1 MRELAA
7 CLVSSLL
14 LGALLAV
21 SASAPASAFTE
32 EENARIESIENSLL
46 RLENLLSSLSSSV
59 GTLSLRVENLYARI
73 GNLDN
78 LYASIGALE
87 SLLWSLENR
96 ITAPS
101 GLQVFLGVVE
111 GGSLSLKKAEENLWV
126 KPGLLLVVVKYENG
140 DYARGKV
147 ELYPP
152 LTENALLSL
161 FTGNLPKLEG
171 TLSSGMCLIILP
183 QIEGAWTGKVLDTGL
198 PPYTFSF
205 GVGSPPR
212 PPAPQQTP
220 RIYITTEGVFAKGK
234 PCVVKAVSTSGE
246 MPQGTIRVVDAANPA
261 GSAEGPN
268 PLSYVPKSKS
278 VTAYFLQGDNVVAY
292 ATLSEAVVP
301 SGGEGFGWWKVAL
314 PLLALAL
321 LASYFLIFKKK
332 IPIPR

>member
-32 EENARIESIENSLL
+32 EENARIENIENSLL
-46 RLENLLSSLSSSV
+46 RLENLLSSLSSAVASLSSSV
-59 GTLSLRVENLYARI
+59 GGVSLRVENLHARL
-73 GNLDN
+73 GFLENL
-78 LYASIGALE
+78 LRF
-87 SLLWSLENR
+87 LENR

-161 FTGNLPKLEG
+161 FTGTLPKLEG
-171 TLSSGMCLIILP
+171 TLSSGMCLIVLP

-212 PPAPQQTP
+212 PSAPQQAP
-220 RIYITTEGVFAKGK
+220 RIYITTEGVFARGK

-268 PLSYVPKSKS
+268 PLSYVPRSRS

-292 ATLSEAVVP
+292 STLSEAVVP
-301 SGGEGFGWWKVAL
+301 SGGEGFGWWKAAL

>member
-32 EENARIESIENSLL
+32 EENARIENIENSLL
-46 RLENLLSSLSSSV
+46 RLENLLSSLSSAVASLSSSV
-59 GTLSLRVENLYARI
+59 GGVSLRVENLHARL
-73 GNLDN
+73 GFLENL
-78 LYASIGALE
+78 LRF
-87 SLLWSLENR
+87 LENR

-111 GGSLSLKKAEENLWV
+111 GGSLSLKRAEENLWV

-171 TLSSGMCLIILP
+171 TLSSGMCLIVLP

-212 PPAPQQTP
+212 PSAPQQTP
-220 RIYITTEGVFAKGK
+220 RIYITTEGVFARGK

-292 ATLSEAVVP
+292 ATLSEAVAP

>member
-1 MRELAA
+1 
-7 CLVSSLL
+7 L

-32 EENARIESIENSLL
+32 EENARIENIENSLL
-46 RLENLLSSLSSSV
+46 RLENLLSSLSSAVASLSSSV
-59 GTLSLRVENLYARI
+59 GALSLRVENLYARI

-87 SLLWSLENR
+87 SLLRSLENR

-171 TLSSGMCLIILP
+171 TLSSGMCLIVLP

-301 SGGEGFGWWKVAL
+301 SGGGGFGWWKAAL

-321 LASYFLIFKKK
+321 LASYFLVFKKK

>member
-1 MRELAA
+1 MRGLAA

-32 EENARIESIENSLL
+32 EENARIENIENSLL

-59 GTLSLRVENLYARI
+59 GTLSLRVDNLYARI

-78 LYASIGALE
+78 LVRSLGLDNLYASIGVLE
-87 SLLWSLENR
+87 SLLRSLENR
-96 ITAPS
+96 IAAPS

-111 GGSLSLKKAEENLWV
+111 GGSLSLKRAEENLWV

-161 FTGNLPKLEG
+161 FTGTLPKLEG
-171 TLSSGMCLIILP
+171 TLSSGMCLIVLP

-220 RIYITTEGVFAKGK
+220 RIYITTEGVFAKGQ
-234 PCVVKAVSTSGE
+234 AVRREACPPLGRC
-246 MPQGTIRVVDAANPA
+246 PR
-261 GSAEGPN
+261 GP
-268 PLSYVPKSKS
+268 
-278 VTAYFLQGDNVVAY
+278 
-292 ATLSEAVVP
+292 
-301 SGGEGFGWWKVAL
+301 
-314 PLLALAL
+314 
-321 LASYFLIFKKK
+321 
-332 IPIPR
+332 